1 MVSLFYAIYIG
12 FYKGNN
18 EFCAVMSRMQKKSL
32 QCEDF
37 IKQLPVL
44 SQHFTDIVLLH
55 STQYTQ
61 KYQLII
67 GLGAKEKVFL
77 HPNTTRP
84 QDFFETIQQGFWMG
98 FLSYD
103 IKNIFEKL
111 SSKNPNRHNSPL
123 AAFIRPEILIKI
135 DYQGNITWEC
145 TTQQKQKILTLL
157 NIKFNAT
164 PIFPP
169 PQIQQNLSKE
179 EYIQNIHKIQNHIR
193 RGDIFE
199 MNYCMEFFA
208 ENCEVEPELLY
219 QQLTQLSPNPFC
231 AFVKI
236 NDWYVIS
243 SSPERF
249 LSKNKQYILAQPIKG
264 TSARSMD
271 KNLDNLNKHN
281 LKNSKKEQSENVMIV
296 DLVRNDLSKIA
307 LKGSVKVKELFGIY
321 SFPTVHQM
329 ISSIECET
337 KTHDLYTI
345 LKANFPMGSM
355 TGAPKVK
362 AMELAEHF
370 ETFSRGIYSGS
381 VGYIDNDNSC
391 FDFNV
396 VIRSI
401 IYNSKL
407 KNLSFPVGSA
417 ITYYADAE
425 QEYEECWLKAKAILQ
440 LLKN

>member
-55 STQYTQ
+55 STHYTEN
-61 KYQLII
+61 YQLIL
-67 GLGAKEKVFL
+67 GLGAKEKVYLKDHHSDIHLFFDYI
-77 HPNTTRP
+77 
-84 QDFFETIQQGFWMG
+84 QKDFWIG

-103 IKNIFEKL
+103 IKNNFEKL
-111 SSKNPNRHNSPL
+111 QSTHPNRHQTPL
-123 AAFIRPEILIKI
+123 AGFIRPEILIKI
-135 DYQGNITWEC
+135 DNQGNIIWEC
-145 TTQQKQKILTLL
+145 NAQQQQKIEELLDINFSATQDTQTPTTQQ
-157 NIKFNAT
+157 NI
-164 PIFPP
+164 
-169 PQIQQNLSKE
+169 SKE
-179 EYIQNIHKIQNHIR
+179 EYIENVHHIQNHIR

-208 ENCEVEPELLY
+208 ENCEINPENLF

-231 AFVKI
+231 AFVKMD
-236 NDWYVIS
+236 DWYVVS
-243 SSPERF
+243 ASPERF
-249 LSKNKQYILAQPIKG
+249 LSKIKNKILAQPIKG
-264 TSARSMD
+264 TSARNEDVTMD
-271 KNLDNLNKHN
+271 EKN
-281 LKNSKKEQSENVMIV
+281 KNELRNNPKEQSENVMIV

-307 LKGSVKVKELFGIY
+307 KKGSVKVKELFGIY

-337 KTHDLYTI
+337 TTNDLYTI

-355 TGAPKVK
+355 TGAPKVR
-362 AMELAEHF
+362 AMELAEQY

-381 VGYIDNDNSC
+381 IGFVDNAQKS

-417 ITYYADAE
+417 ITHYADAE
-425 QEYEECWLKAKAILQ
+425 KEYEECWLKAKAILQ
-440 LLKN
+440 ILK